1 MRRSRSSGPRINQ
14 LEPLIAFRGNARAV
28 ALLALFGIVC
38 GAGPAK
44 SYTLEFVSKW
54 AGEYDSDNGAKP
66 SIGAPVPI
74 CAPFAD
80 PTIAVGTTQDPAGF
94 PQVPI
99 HVAADYSYGIFNKNG
114 VPPFQEKLGSFFNNL
129 VPNQD
134 SVLWYSPR
142 LLFDGPTDRFVL
154 VSPAHTVG
162 NNVPQQSWITIGTT
176 ATQDVFSNPSD
187 CTYAIDANVQPNGPP
202 TNLFP
207 NAVRLGMTAD
217 SIVISANMVDFNSGV
232 NQFSK
237 LWVVRKSDIYN
248 SPLHTCPTFSPT
260 PPLILSGFKMPG
272 GSNLAVHLA
281 PAKSYDPN
289 NSVTYLTSAW
299 GGNGSELALWT
310 LDTHAL
316 TLSPGLTG
324 TSVPTKPYSSPP
336 PSGAAQKGTTEKI
349 ALPDAEVTNAVYQ
362 PDAGLWTVHAVTCP
376 WDSTLSCFK
385 WYQIDPL
392 AGKAIQDGIF
402 GYNSSVAVSSYAPSV
417 AVNQHGNAVFVF
429 NASGPQNYPSV
440 YYAGRDGVTT
450 PINQL
455 QGSGFVL
462 VNGVAPFDRPT
473 GVNGL
478 GLTTS
483 IDADP
488 VNDQLFWMMGAYAS
502 GTPTFDNSPLAC
514 KGSGQVVDS
523 WTTEVGGVA
532 SSQPEPGA
540 VPHDFNGDEVSDI
553 LLESDSGEAVI
564 WEMKGASAIGG
575 GSAGIAGSS
584 WHIKGSGDFSR
595 RGFSDILWQ
604 SDTGNIAI
612 WQMHGTQVIGGGPAP
627 NPGAAWH
634 VKATGDFNGDGFSD
648 ILLQH
653 DTGDVA
659 IWEMNGT
666 VVIGGGVVGR
676 PGAGWH
682 AIATSDFNNDGYS
695 DILLQHDNGDVA
707 IWEIKGT
714 QVIGGGLVGSP
725 GAAWHVRATGD
736 FNGDGFSDILLQHD
750 NGDVAIWEMNGASA
764 IGGGVV
770 GSPGA
775 SWRALRTGYF
785 NVDPNS
791 DIVFQNSSTGDVAIW
806 FIRGTTIVGGGN
818 VGSPGRSWHVA
829 AP

>member
-1 MRRSRSSGPRINQ
+1 LI
-14 LEPLIAFRGNARAV
+14 PLRDRARGA
-28 ALLALFGIVC
+28 ALLALFGIMC
-38 GAGPAK
+38 AAGPAR
-44 SYTLEFVSKW
+44 SYTLEFVNGW
-54 AGEYDSDNGAKP
+54 PAEYDSQIGSKP
-66 SIGAPVPI
+66 SNGFPPI
-74 CAPFAD
+74 CAAFAD

-94 PQVPI
+94 SQLPI
-99 HVAADYSYGIFNKNG
+99 HVAADYSYGIFNRNG
-114 VPPFQEKLGSFFNNL
+114 NTPFQEHLGDFFNGL
-129 VPNQD
+129 VPNQN
-134 SVLWYSPR
+134 SVLWDSPR
-142 LLFDGPTDRFVL
+142 LLFDGPEDRFVL
-154 VSPAHTVG
+154 VSAAHTVS
-162 NNVPQQSWITIGTT
+162 NTVPQQSWITIGTT
-176 ATQDVFSNPSD
+176 ATRDVFTNPSD
-187 CTYAIDANVQPNGPP
+187 CTYAIDANFQPNGPP
-202 TNLFP
+202 TNLYP
-207 NAVRLGMTAD
+207 AAVRLGLTD
-217 SIVISANMVDFNSGV
+217 SAIVIAANMVDFNTGV

-248 SPLHTCPTFSPT
+248 ALLHTCPRFSPT
-260 PPLILSGFKMPG
+260 PSLILSGFKMPG
-272 GSNLAVHLA
+272 GGSNALHVA

-289 NSVTYLTSAW
+289 SSVTYLTSAW

-310 LDTHAL
+310 LDTQAL

-336 PSGAAQKGTTEKI
+336 QSGAVQKGTTEKI

-385 WYQIDPL
+385 WYQIDPV
-392 AGKAIQDGIF
+392 AGQAIQDGVF

-417 AVNQHGNAVFVF
+417 AVNRHGDAVFAF
-429 NASGPQNYPSV
+429 NASGPQTYPSV

-450 PINQL
+450 PVNQL
-455 QGSGFVL
+455 QGNGFVL

-473 GVNGL
+473 GPNAL
-478 GLTTS
+478 GLNTS
-483 IDADP
+483 IDTDST
-488 VNDQLFWMMGAYAS
+488 DDHLFWMMGAYAS
-502 GTPTFDNSPLAC
+502 GIPRGLDNAPLAC
-514 KGSGQVVDS
+514 KGSNQVVDS
-523 WTTEVGGVA
+523 WTTDVGEVSFGKV
-532 SSQPEPGA
+532 EPGV
-540 VPHDFNGDEVSDI
+540 VPYDHHGNEISDI

-604 SDTGNIAI
+604 SDTGDVAI
-612 WQMHGTQVIGGGPAP
+612 WQMNSTQVIGVG
-627 NPGAAWH
+627 NPGNPGPSWH
-634 VKATGDFNGDGFSD
+634 VKATGDFNSDGFSD

-653 DTGDVA
+653 DSGDVA

-666 VVIGGGVVGR
+666 QVIGGGVVGR

-682 AIATSDFNNDGYS
+682 AIATGDFNNDGYS
-695 DILLQHDNGDVA
+695 DLLLQHDNGDVA

-736 FNGDGFSDILLQHD
+736 FNGDGFPDILLQHD
-750 NGDVAIWEMNGASA
+750 NGDVAIWEMNGTST

-785 NVDPNS
+785 NVDPDS

-806 FIRGTTIVGGGN
+806 FIRGTTVIGGGN
-818 VGSPGRSWHVA
+818 VGSPGRTWHVA